1 MGSSAYRL
9 RPSQPDRLESTLVQP
24 QQNSVVAIG
33 NFDGVHVGH
42 QALLAQ
48 ARAQAP
54 DLPLVVVTFWPHP
67 KSVIRP
73 GTEPP
78 LLTDLPERID
88 HLRRAG
94 ADEVRVVP
102 FTPDVMGWSPEEFVD
117 RVLMPLNPTV
127 IIVGSNFT
135 FGKKAAGTVETL
147 RELGQGRYRVHQVDL
162 LAVHETTTCSSTV
175 REALDRGDVAEA
187 AVHLGRLFRYSGIV
201 MMGHQRGRDLG
212 FPTANLPV
220 ERGRAAPG
228 EGVYAGWL
236 TVDGQDEPMP
246 ASISVGTNPTFDD
259 VPHVVVEAY
268 VLDRTD
274 LNLYGRLVHVD
285 FVERLRGNVK
295 FYGVDSLIE
304 QMHHDVERTREVLG
318 RVNAS

>member
-1 MGSSAYRL
+1 M
-9 RPSQPDRLESTLVQP
+9 QP
-24 QQNSVVAIG
+24 QENSIVAIG

-48 ARAQAP
+48 AKAQAP
-54 DLPLVVVTFWPHP
+54 GLPLVVVTFWPHP

-78 LLTDLPERID
+78 LLTDLGERIEY
-88 HLRRAG
+88 LRQAG

-102 FTPDVMGWSPEEFVD
+102 FTHDVMGWSPEEFVD
-117 RVLMPLNPTV
+117 RVLMPLNPSV

-147 RELGQGRYRVHQVDL
+147 RALGRGRFIVHQVDL
-162 LAVHETTTCSSTV
+162 LEVHETTTCSSAV
-175 REALDRGDVAEA
+175 RSALGRGEVAEA
-187 AVHLGRLFRYSGIV
+187 AEHLGRLFRYSGIV

-220 ERGRAAPG
+220 ERGRVAPG
-228 EGVYAGWL
+228 DGVYAGWL
-236 TVDGQDEPMP
+236 TVDGEGARMP

-285 FVERLRGNVK
+285 FVARLRGNVK
-295 FYGVDSLIE
+295 FYGLDSLIE
-304 QMHHDVERTREVLG
+304 QIEKDVETTRRILAEQPTT
-318 RVNAS
+318 

>member
-1 MGSSAYRL
+1 M
-9 RPSQPDRLESTLVQP
+9 QP
-24 QQNSVVAIG
+24 QQNTVVAIG

-54 DLPLVVVTFWPHP
+54 ELPLVVVTFWPHP

-88 HLRRAG
+88 YLRQAG

-102 FTPDVMGWSPEEFVD
+102 FNPDVMSWSPEEFVE
-117 RVLMPLNPTV
+117 RVLLPLNPSV

-135 FGKKAAGTVETL
+135 FGKKATGTVETL
-147 RELGQGRYRVHQVDL
+147 RGLGEGRYRVHEVDL
-162 LAVHETTTCSSTV
+162 LEVLDVTTCSSTV
-175 REALDRGDVAEA
+175 RAALAAGEVGQAAE
-187 AVHLGRLFRYSGIV
+187 HLGRLFRYSGIV

-228 EGVYAGWL
+228 DGVYAGWL
-236 TVDGQDEPMP
+236 TIDGEGTALP

-259 VPHVVVEAY
+259 VPNVIVEAY

-295 FYGVDSLIE
+295 FYGLDSLVEQIE
-304 QMHHDVERTREVLG
+304 QDVEDTRVIL
-318 RVNAS
+318 AAQQPPA